1 VALISPRD
9 IRSTMK
15 KALAISSALIATVTL
30 MGCTNQ
36 VDAPLERGAC
46 WHAVPMSDGTI
57 KFNDLAKNQP
67 SIEACAARLEDMRL
81 NFKALG
87 SQQRFMVGA
96 YQGNYLFLQPEG
108 VFTARSYKGNRYLV
122 LVRTGDGRLAKIGEM
137 PLQ

>member
-1 VALISPRD
+1 MKQAPFIPLALIVSVVG
-9 IRSTMK
+9 
-15 KALAISSALIATVTL
+15 LFLSACAK
-30 MGCTNQ
+30 Q

-67 SIEACAARLEDMRL
+67 SLEACAARLEDMRL
-81 NFKALG
+81 KFKALG
-87 SQQRFMVGA
+87 SQQSFMVGA

-108 VFTARSYKGNRYLV
+108 VFTARTFKGNRYLV

>member
-1 VALISPRD
+1 MKHAQPIAPVLVASMLVL
-9 IRSTMK
+9 T
-15 KALAISSALIATVTL
+15 LSA
-30 MGCTNQ
+30 CTKQ
-36 VDAPLERGAC
+36 IDAPLERGAC

-67 SIEACAARLEDMRL
+67 TIESCAARLEDMRL
-81 NFKALG
+81 KFKALG
-87 SQQRFMVGA
+87 SQQSFMLGA

-108 VFTARSYKGNRYLV
+108 VFTSRTYKGNRYLV

>member
-1 VALISPRD
+1 MKHAQSIAPVLVASMIV
-9 IRSTMK
+9 M
-15 KALAISSALIATVTL
+15 TL
-30 MGCTNQ
+30 SGCTKQ
-36 VDAPLERGAC
+36 IDAPLERGAC

-67 SIEACAARLEDMRL
+67 TIEACAARLEDMRL
-81 NFKALG
+81 KFKALG
-87 SQQRFMVGA
+87 SQQTFMLGA

-108 VFTARSYKGNRYLV
+108 VFTSRTYKGNRYLV

>member
-1 VALISPRD
+1 
-9 IRSTMK
+9 MK
-15 KALAISSALIATVTL
+15 YADLIAPVLLASLIGLTL
-30 MGCTNQ
+30 SGCTKQ
-36 VDAPLERGAC
+36 IDAPLDRGGC

-67 SIEACAARLEDMRL
+67 TIEACAARLEDMRL
-81 NFKALG
+81 KFKALG
-87 SQQRFMVGA
+87 SQQSFMLGA

-108 VFTARSYKGNRYLV
+108 IFTSRTYKGNRYLV

>member
-1 VALISPRD
+1 MKHAHHFAFALVASVIGLS
-9 IRSTMK
+9 
-15 KALAISSALIATVTL
+15 LSA
-30 MGCTNQ
+30 CTKQ
-36 VDAPLERGAC
+36 ITAPLERGAC
-46 WHAVPMSDGTI
+46 WHAVPLSDGTI

-81 NFKALG
+81 KFKALG
-87 SQQRFMVGA
+87 SQQTYMLGA

-108 VFTARSYKGNRYLV
+108 VFTSRTYKGNRYLV

>member
-1 VALISPRD
+1 MKTPTLILS
-9 IRSTMK
+9 
-15 KALAISSALIATVTL
+15 ATVTAL
-30 MGCTNQ
+30 IGFALVACTKQ

-67 SIEACAARLEDMRL
+67 TIEACAARLEDMRL
-81 NFKALG
+81 KFKALG
-87 SQQRFMVGA
+87 SQQTFMLGA

-108 VFTARSYKGNRYLV
+108 VFTARTYKGNRYLV

>member
-1 VALISPRD
+1 
-9 IRSTMK
+9 MK
-15 KALAISSALIATVTL
+15 YADLIAPVLLASLIGLTL
-30 MGCTNQ
+30 SGCAKQ
-36 VDAPLERGAC
+36 IDAPLDRGGC

-67 SIEACAARLEDMRL
+67 TIEACAARLEDMRL
-81 NFKALG
+81 KFKALG
-87 SQQRFMVGA
+87 SQQSFMLGA

-108 VFTARSYKGNRYLV
+108 IFTSRTYKGNRYLV

>member
-1 VALISPRD
+1 MKTPTLILS
-9 IRSTMK
+9 
-15 KALAISSALIATVTL
+15 ATVTAL
-30 MGCTNQ
+30 IGFALVGCIKQ

-67 SIEACAARLEDMRL
+67 TIEACAARLEDMRL
-81 NFKALG
+81 KFKALG
-87 SQQRFMVGA
+87 SQQTFMLGA

-108 VFTARSYKGNRYLV
+108 VFTARTYKGNRYLV